1 MHEFVVD
8 LCSFCGWLLFQS
20 TMQGLQRWVGLV
32 LVTLRVVMA
41 QSKEE
46 VVLGRLQELG
56 LTMSIYKDTVK
67 EHRRYGSTEFMNHFS
82 RSASEMSQESSAATS
97 CGAEETV
104 AR

>member
-1 MHEFVVD
+1 MSVHEFVS
-8 LCSFCGWLLFQS
+8 CSVCGCLFQS

-46 VVLGRLQELG
+46 VVLSRLQELG
-56 LTMSIYKDTVK
+56 LTMSIYKDTIK
-67 EHRRYGSTEFMNHFS
+67 EHRQYASTEIMNHFS
-82 RSASEMSQESSAATS
+82 RSGEISQESSAAI